1 MTVDEQVMA
10 IEKLTNSSHANY
22 SPLEKTMVLFRL
34 FDPDPSYSKEATDIV
49 RGRICA
55 EIEKET
61 R

>member
-22 SPLEKTMVLFRL
+22 SALEKTMVLLRL

-55 EIEKET
+55 GIEKEI
-61 R
+61 